1 MSYSKRCMHA
11 SFGPLI
17 RMFYPFLSLFLS
29 PKILK
34 SSASSMQRKDPNT
47 RERTQWSHRVL
58 ETSICLPSLQTDYS
72 LLTFTLW
79 SMLCHLLT
87 PVTKC
92 QSSFICHLVQ
102 ILVHV
107 VNWALFRALN
117 LWKDLCF
124 LEVDSMSRNCFE
136 GSELGRERCPSLH
149 GTLLLPSLSVSLR
162 FFLLLT
168 FQLGLTLWER
178 AGGQAGHENPG
189 LTLHGECVPTASLC
203 PGAWEE
209 S

>member
-1 MSYSKRCMHA
+1 MSYSKRCVHA
-11 SFGPLI
+11 SFGLLI
-17 RMFYPFLSLFLS
+17 RMFYILFLSL
-29 PKILK
+29 KILN
-34 SSASSMQRKDPNT
+34 SSASSMQRKNPNT
-47 RERTQWSHRVL
+47 RERTRWSHHVL
-58 ETSICLPSLQTDYS
+58 ETSICLPSLQTDCS

-87 PVTKC
+87 PITKC
-92 QSSFICHLVQ
+92 QSSFTV
-102 ILVHV
+102 ILSKS
-107 VNWALFRALN
+107 WCMWWTFRALN
-117 LWKDLCF
+117 FWKDLCF

-168 FQLGLTLWER
+168 FQLGCSLWET
-178 AGGQAGHENPG
+178 AGDQAGHENPG